1 MLQKQLLAEQERER
15 REKEAREEAARLKE
29 ESKRNAREKIKAHL
43 ENLQEETAKLTQ
55 ARDLL
60 VKRKQLRKRN
70 MEPERPDE
78 DQLTLLDSGL
88 KKNTALYKKLR
99 QINEETKTQI
109 LQDIKKT
116 NQTKYVSEASAAI
129 AEVNFKQKDVAAVS
143 EVCSVLHERYEEF
156 SPSLLP
162 LLHRLMQPSEEKS
175 VTVTKRR
182 NTLRLIL
189 ELFLIGVHSNLE
201 LINAIVSKLVKE
213 GLAVAGD
220 NENDKCTATQSQLQN
235 SLALLATFAKHSKD
249 EILGMSSVALSPSS
263 VAIPPEESDFELIA
277 TAGGEGNGMKE
288 EDTQAP
294 SKGDLELAKGSFDA
308 AVAALAEESKD
319 NKILKAN
326 QQKHFY
332 GLIEEGYKVGL
343 DHLFQ
348 QCKDLRKMESDNQKT
363 IHTKGELSEQQ
374 LAQYEAARKSFDSS
388 QRNVVSLSE
397 SLEKEMPPLPQEEV
411 TQMEVVN
418 IVVAKGFG
426 SGQEQEGGAFDD
438 EETRA
443 FYEDL
448 PNLCAQL
455 PTVLVSSSSAAAT
468 SNNEEGGGGAE
479 PVKGEAAPAPAQDS
493 NNNSD
498 VEQLR
503 SDQQLRLDDLFSQ
516 LQTSVNNREAAD
528 KISLEFC
535 YLNLKSVRKR
545 VVKALFSCPRQ
556 RLELLPYYSRI
567 AAILTKVHPEVGPS
581 LCKMLEDEFESLV
594 TKKYKNLDETRIR
607 NVRFLGELTKF
618 KLLPFSV
625 VFAFLK
631 VLLDDFAL
639 SSIDALAAL
648 LESTGRFLF
657 RTPETAV
664 RMSNILDVMMRL
676 KNAKN
681 LDPRQ
686 NTLIENAFY
695 SSRPPEKS
703 IDKEEVPPLHQYIE
717 HLIFAKLSPSNVT
730 QVLRQCRKLPL
741 MEVSDFLLSTLLNVR
756 CVKVSCIPALA
767 SLVSSLSNYHENIA
781 IDFVDAVL
789 EEIQVGLEQDDFT
802 QHQHRVSVMILLGEM
817 SNIRFVDSNIIFNVL
832 YLVLFHSSKSRGR
845 NSEVSDLFRARLI
858 LVLLNT
864 CGKTLNRKITVRKV
878 DMFLLYYQQFLLA
891 FQYIPYELSYDVQEM
906 FKRLKPKMA
915 LFKTF
920 DEARAL
926 LAAIQQERPEDPL
939 SFTIKWFSRKSM
951 SEAEIRESAEL
962 QQDQDSLSEEES
974 DDSDEDSNMMGE
986 ESDVESISDNEDM
999 EDRKEEEEEAV
1010 DEMSMSSSSSVSG
1023 SDLDDSDTGY
1033 DSESDE
1039 SEDEVISFKQNLD
1052 HLKPSK
1058 EEEDNL
1064 EKEFQQLMQE
1074 SLGTAKLAPKASN
1087 MSLPAANRAIINRF
1101 SQGGSS
1107 TAPESSNEPNQRTAA
1122 GEAAASNTIQF
1133 HVMIKKGTK
1142 SAVRDIQVPKAA
1154 VIAQANETR
1163 QAAEA
1168 QERDEIKRLV
1178 LQASERDE
1186 EAAAAARGQRQ
1197 PTKKYQVAFPKVKS
1211 RERW

>member
-1 MLQKQLLAEQERER
+1 MSQQERKRNRQAKQQLAAEQERER
-15 REKEAREEAARLKE
+15 KEKESREEEARLKE
-29 ESKRNAREKIKAHL
+29 ESKRNAKEKIKAYL
-43 ENLQEETAKLTQ
+43 ENLEEETAKLTQ

-60 VKRKQLRKRN
+60 VKRKKLRARN
-70 MEPERPDE
+70 LEPERPDE

-99 QINEETKTQI
+99 QINEETKAQI

-162 LLHRLMQPSEEKS
+162 LLHKLMQPSEEKS
-175 VTVTKRR
+175 GSVTVTRRR

-201 LINAIVSKLVKE
+201 LINGIVSKLVKE
-213 GLAVAGD
+213 GLVVAPTGD
-220 NENDKCTATQSQLQN
+220 TTNNPGDHKSATTLLQN
-235 SLALLATFAKHSKD
+235 SLALLSTFAKHSKE
-249 EILGMSSVALSPSS
+249 EILGMSSVSASPSS
-263 VAIPPEESDFELIA
+263 VAIPPEDRDFVL
-277 TAGGEGNGMKE
+277 AGGKE
-288 EDTQAP
+288 EEEEENSNNIRNSEEGSKSERTP
-294 SKGDLELAKGSFDA
+294 SKEDLERAKSNFDA
-308 AVAALAEESKD
+308 AMEAFLLESKG
-319 NKILKAN
+319 NTILKAN

-348 QCKDLRKMESDNQKT
+348 QCKALRKMESDNQKT
-363 IHTKGELSEQQ
+363 IHTKGELTEQQ
-374 LAQYEAARKSFDSS
+374 LSEYEAARKSFDSL
-388 QRNVVSLSE
+388 QRNMVSLSE

-426 SGQEQEGGAFDD
+426 LGEEQEGGSFDD

-455 PTVLVSSSSAAAT
+455 PTILVSSSAASGNDDGDGKAAA
-468 SNNEEGGGGAE
+468 
-479 PVKGEAAPAPAQDS
+479 AAAPAQDPS
-493 NNNSD
+493 NSNEL
-498 VEQLR
+498 EQLR

-516 LQTSVNNREAAD
+516 LQNTVNKDAAD

-567 AAILTKVHPEVGPS
+567 AAILTRVHPEVGPS

-594 TKKYKNLDETRIR
+594 TKKFKNLDETRIR

-631 VLLDDFAL
+631 VLLDDFTA
-639 SSIDALAAL
+639 SNIDALAAL
-648 LESTGRFLF
+648 LETTGRFLF

-664 RMSNILDVMMRL
+664 RMSNILEVMMRL

-717 HLIFAKLSPSNVT
+717 HLIFSRLSPSNVS

-741 MEVSDFLLSTLLNVR
+741 MEVSEFLLSTLLNVR

-767 SLVSSLSNYHENIA
+767 SLVSSLSNYHEHITV
-781 IDFVDAVL
+781 DFVDAVL

-817 SNIRFVDSNIIFNVL
+817 NNIRFVDSSIILNVL
-832 YLVLFHSSKSRGR
+832 YLVLFHSSKPR
-845 NSEVSDLFRARLI
+845 NKSNEVSDLFRARLI

-864 CGKTLNRKITVRKV
+864 CGKTLNRRNTVRKV
-878 DMFLLYYQQFLLA
+878 DMFLLYYQQFVLS
-891 FQYIPYELSYDVQEM
+891 FQYIPYELSYDIQEM
-906 FKRLKPKMA
+906 FKKLKPKMV

-920 DEARAL
+920 DEVSAL

-939 SFTIKWFSRKSM
+939 SFMIKWCDKF
-951 SEAEIRESAEL
+951 
-962 QQDQDSLSEEES
+962 
-974 DDSDEDSNMMGE
+974 
-986 ESDVESISDNEDM
+986 
-999 EDRKEEEEEAV
+999 
-1010 DEMSMSSSSSVSG
+1010 EMY
-1023 SDLDDSDTGY
+1023 L
-1033 DSESDE
+1033 
-1039 SEDEVISFKQNLD
+1039 
-1052 HLKPSK
+1052 
-1058 EEEDNL
+1058 
-1064 EKEFQQLMQE
+1064 
-1074 SLGTAKLAPKASN
+1074 
-1087 MSLPAANRAIINRF
+1087 
-1101 SQGGSS
+1101 
-1107 TAPESSNEPNQRTAA
+1107 
-1122 GEAAASNTIQF
+1122 
-1133 HVMIKKGTK
+1133 
-1142 SAVRDIQVPKAA
+1142 
-1154 VIAQANETR
+1154 
-1163 QAAEA
+1163 
-1168 QERDEIKRLV
+1168 
-1178 LQASERDE
+1178 
-1186 EAAAAARGQRQ
+1186 
-1197 PTKKYQVAFPKVKS
+1197 
-1211 RERW
+1211 